1 MTNLSPF
8 GYAEWGPSPSIVYGS
23 QSLPMIPDGRISRV
37 RFEAATAPPCAFLPG
52 AELKPVVGIPSAC
65 ESLRPA

>member
-1 MTNLSPF
+1 MTHLSPF
-8 GYAEWGPSPSIVYGS
+8 GDAEWGPSASIVYGS

-52 AELKPVVGIPSAC
+52 SELKPVVGIPSAC

>member
-1 MTNLSPF
+1 MTNPSPV
-8 GYAEWGPSPSIVYGS
+8 GDAEWGPSPSIVYGS

-52 AELKPVVGIPSAC
+52 AELKPVVGIPSTY
-65 ESLRPA
+65 ERLRPA

>member
-1 MTNLSPF
+1 VTNLSPF
-8 GYAEWGPSPSIVYGS
+8 GDAEWGPSPSIVYGS

-52 AELKPVVGIPSAC
+52 SELKPVVGIPSTC

>member
-8 GYAEWGPSPSIVYGS
+8 GDAEWGPLPSIVDGS

-37 RFEAATAPPCAFLPG
+37 RFEAATAPPCASSRGHSLS
-52 AELKPVVGIPSAC
+52 PSSA
-65 ESLRPA
+65 